1 MNALPLILAKREGR
15 ALDPDALREFV
26 QAVAAGRVPDY
37 QTTALLMA
45 IYCRGMDAS
54 ETVALTR
61 AMAKSGHCHEW
72 SRLDRPTVDKH
83 STGGVGDKL
92 SLVLAPL
99 VAEMGAA
106 VPMLS
111 GRGLGF
117 TGGTLDKLEAIPGLS
132 TQLAADAFERQVAA
146 LGCAF
151 IGQSEAIAPADR
163 RLYALRDVTGTV
175 ESLPLIVSSILSK
188 KIAAGPRALVIDLKV
203 GEGAFMRDLAQ
214 GRALGAALRETAAAF
229 GLRCSILYSCME
241 VPLGRAVGNRPELR
255 EALDL
260 LSGGGPGVPRDL
272 VLALAVLML
281 GLARDAGRPQLLAD
295 CQSALADGRALRRFL
310 AVVAAQGGQ
319 LDPGR
324 PDWGLPAPP
333 FSATV
338 VARTSGNMPAPSAA
352 AIGSLAVRL
361 GAGRARAEDGVDSAA
376 GIVFLEEWGAPLATG
391 DAIARI
397 EGSDRA
403 RVTAIAADLALL
415 LEPLPA
421 PPVQVPLLLGL
432 EDDRGFRPVQ
442 DLADLLRD

>member
-1 MNALPLILAKREGR
+1 VNALPLILAKREGR
-15 ALDPDALREFV
+15 ALDPDALSEFV
-26 QAVAAGRVPDY
+26 QAVAAGEVPDY

-45 IYCRGMDAS
+45 IYCRGMDAT
-54 ETVALTR
+54 ETIALTR
-61 AMAKSGHCHEW
+61 AMASSGHCHEW

-99 VAEMGAA
+99 VAELGAA

-117 TGGTLDKLEAIPGLS
+117 TGGTLDKLEAIPGF
-132 TQLAADAFERQVAA
+132 TTRLAAGTFERQVAA

-151 IGQSEAIAPADR
+151 IGQSETIAPADR

-203 GEGAFMRDLAQ
+203 GEGAFMRDLTQ
-214 GRALGAALRETAAAF
+214 GRALGAALRQAAAAF
-229 GLRCSILYSCME
+229 GLRCSVLYSCMD

-255 EALDL
+255 EALEL
-260 LSGGGPGVPRDL
+260 LGGGGPGVPRHL
-272 VLALAVLML
+272 VLALAALML
-281 GLARDAGRPQLLAD
+281 GLVKDAARSVLLAD
-295 CQSALADGRALRRFL
+295 CEAALADGRALKRFL

-324 PDWGLPAPP
+324 SDWGLPAPP
-333 FSATV
+333 ANATV
-338 VARTSGNMPAPSAA
+338 VARRSGYMPAPSAA

-361 GAGRARAEDGVDSAA
+361 GAGRARAEDGVDPAA
-376 GIVFLEEWGAPLATG
+376 GIVFLAEWGAPLAAG
-391 DAIARI
+391 EAIARI

-403 RVTAIAADLALL
+403 RVAAAAADLALL
-415 LEPLPA
+415 LEPRPA
-421 PPVQVPLLLGL
+421 PPAQAPLLLGL
-432 EDDRGFRPVQ
+432 EDGMGFRPVQ
-442 DLADLLRD
+442 DLAGLLRD